1 MLLTSGLYRA
11 VGLEEAAGRG
21 QSVRMGRG
29 TVPQDPTGASSLGF
43 KPRIAISPSPLSHE
57 IQVKEPTLLW
67 QHHKAAEKE
76 LPSEQLSSQTKSLS
90 LGEAASAASDTWKEL
105 RDAAQGGVRVCPGSG
120 MLRDGMEWDGEVLR
134 APGLRKAPRKSQ
146 PSFGVSSSHTQL
158 GTELPPALGAPGR
171 NLTSG
176 NSAEQAGRGSVPGN
190 GSRE

>member
-43 KPRIAISPSPLSHE
+43 KPRIAISPSPVSHE

-90 LGEAASAASDTWKEL
+90 LGEAASDTWKEL
-105 RDAAQGGVRVCPGSG
+105 RDAAQGGVWVSPGSR
-120 MLRDGMEWDGEVLR
+120 MPCDGMEWDGEVLR

-146 PSFGVSSSHTQL
+146 PSFGVSSSHAQL
-158 GTELPPALGAPGR
+158 GMELPPALGAPGR